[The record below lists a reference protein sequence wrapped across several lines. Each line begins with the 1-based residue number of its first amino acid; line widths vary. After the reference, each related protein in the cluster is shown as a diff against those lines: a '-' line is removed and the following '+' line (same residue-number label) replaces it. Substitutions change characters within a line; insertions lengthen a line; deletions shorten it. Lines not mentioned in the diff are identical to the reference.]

1 MRSASSELVCLILC
15 FSADA
20 TKNCFTLDVPRFSP
34 PGRWAREARITGIH
48 PKNRGVDMIA
58 RLLAATALTVV
69 GTTPLLAQDTTAAAD
84 TNANDIVVT
93 GVRGQERTVLDSPV
107 PVDVFS
113 SEQITQ
119 SGTTGEV
126 AQALQNITPSF
137 NFPRQSN
144 SGAGDTVRAAQL
156 RGLSPDQVLVLV
168 NGKRYHTTSTPNL
181 DTKIGRGTAPVDF
194 NTLPLNGIGRIEV
207 LRDGAGAQ
215 YGSDAIAGVVNV
227 GLDRLSS
234 GGSVGVTYGLNVTEP
249 GVIDKTLTDGSTILV
264 DAKFGTKLGESG
276 FLTVGGDF
284 LYQQGTNRAGFDE
297 GGQFLTNGSYTD
309 PRNDPFFGQRLFR
322 VGDPQVTGGHIF
334 YNAETDIGGA
344 TFYSFGVGHYRE
356 ATGANFFRWPVI
368 VDGNG
373 NNYLSPSQPNGVG
386 GFRPKSEIRNRDI
399 SVTAGLRG
407 EAGGWKLD
415 GSLTY
420 GRNWLTYRL
429 RDSVNYSLGAASPNE
444 FLLSRFRS
452 DQFVVNL
459 DANRQVDIGFAS
471 PLTIAAGVEYR
482 RETWRS
488 RAGDPA
494 SYAVGPLAASTS
506 LGLQPGA
513 QAGPG
518 LTPEDARRFD
528 RDVFAAYVEF
538 SGELVP
544 TVFASVAGR
553 VENYSDAGTSVAGK
567 GALRWEITPGFALRG
582 SVSNS
587 FRAPSLAQ
595 LGASSTSLTFGEGGV
610 LRRVSTLPVDSPAA
624 RALGAVDIDPEESFN
639 LSAGVTAEPI
649 QGLRLSVDA
658 FRILIDDRITL
669 SERFDLSGLT
679 PARRA
684 ELGLG
689 TYDAIN
695 FFTNAVDLKTQG
707 IEAVAAYTGRVGS
720 GTLDLNAG
728 YTYAKNTIRRVDA
741 PPAVLA
747 ANGITGGLIGLE
759 ERNTLTTAAPRSK
772 LIASAGWDNRVLGG
786 LLRVTRF
793 GSVVR
798 QFDFG
803 GGFAPR
809 QRFGP
814 EWQIDAEVRYTFI
827 EKATLAIGVN
837 NLLDNYPDPSISDI
851 NGAGNLAYDILSPIG
866 VNGRYIYARAR
877 VNF

>member
-1 MRSASSELVCLILC
+1 
-15 FSADA
+15 
-20 TKNCFTLDVPRFSP
+20 
-34 PGRWAREARITGIH
+34 
-48 PKNRGVDMIA
+48 MIA
-58 RLLAATALTVV
+58 RLLAATALTIVPV
-69 GTTPLLAQDTTAAAD
+69 LPVFAEEAESAAGGNAAD
-84 TNANDIVVT
+84 IVIT

-107 PVDVFS
+107 PVDVFTA
-113 SEQITQ
+113 EQIAQ
-119 SGTTGEV
+119 SGTTGEF

-156 RGLSPDQVLVLV
+156 RGLSPDQVLLLV

-215 YGSDAIAGVVNV
+215 YGSDAVAGVVNI

-234 GGSVGVTYGLNVTEP
+234 GGSIGVTYGLNVTNP
-249 GVIDKTLTDGSTILV
+249 SVIDETLTDGGTLLI
-264 DAKFGTKLGESG
+264 DAKIGTKLGESG
-276 FLTVGGDF
+276 FLTIGGDF
-284 LYQQGTNRAGFDE
+284 LHQQGTNRAGYDD
-297 GGQFLTNGSYTD
+297 GGQFLTNGSYSD
-309 PRNDPFFGQRLFR
+309 SRNDPFFGQRLFR
-322 VGDPQVTGGHIF
+322 VGDPEVTGGHLF
-334 YNAETDIGGA
+334 YNAETAIGAA
-344 TFYSFGVGHYRE
+344 TFYSFGVAHYRE
-356 ATGANFFRWPVI
+356 ALGANFFRWPVI

-373 NNYLSPSQPNGVG
+373 ANYVSPNQPNGLG
-386 GFRPKSEIRNRDI
+386 GFRPKSDIRNRDL

-415 GSLTY
+415 GSVTY
-420 GRNWLTYRL
+420 GRNWITSRL
-429 RDSVNYSLGAASPNE
+429 RESVNYSLGAASPNE
-444 FLLSRFRS
+444 FLLGKYRS

-459 DANRQVDIGFAS
+459 DANRQIDIGFAS

-488 RAGDPA
+488 RPGDPA
-494 SYAVGPLAASTS
+494 SYAAGPLAAPTS

-528 RDVFAAYVEF
+528 RDVFAAYVEM
-538 SGELVP
+538 SGELAS
-544 TVFASVAGR
+544 TLFASVAGR
-553 VENYSDAGTSVAGK
+553 IENYSDAGTNVAGK
-567 GALRWEITPGFALRG
+567 GALRWELTPGFALRG

-595 LGASSTSLTFGEGGV
+595 IGASSTSLTFGEGGT

-624 RALGAVDIDPEESFN
+624 RALGAVSIEPEESFN
-639 LSAGVTAEPI
+639 LSAGLTAEPI
-649 QGLRLSVDA
+649 QGLRLSIDA
-658 FRILIDDRITL
+658 FRILIDNRITL

-679 PARRA
+679 AAKRTQ
-684 ELGLG
+684 LGLG
-689 TYDAIN
+689 SYDAIN

-707 IEAVAAYTGRVGS
+707 IEAVAAYAGKLGS
-720 GTLDLNAG
+720 GTLDLNLG
-728 YTYAKNTIRRVDA
+728 YTYAKSSIRRVDA
-741 PPAVLA
+741 PPAVLG
-747 ANGITGGLIGLE
+747 ANGIAGGLIGLE

-772 LIASAGWDNRVLGG
+772 LILGAGWDNQVVGG

-793 GSVVR
+793 GSTVR

-809 QRFGP
+809 QRFGG
-814 EWQIDAEVRYTFI
+814 EWQVDAELRYTFV
-827 EKATLAIGVN
+827 EKATLALGVN
-837 NLLDNYPDPSISDI
+837 NLFDNYPDPSIGDI

-866 VNGRYIYARAR
+866 VNGRYLYARVR
-877 VNF
+877 VKI